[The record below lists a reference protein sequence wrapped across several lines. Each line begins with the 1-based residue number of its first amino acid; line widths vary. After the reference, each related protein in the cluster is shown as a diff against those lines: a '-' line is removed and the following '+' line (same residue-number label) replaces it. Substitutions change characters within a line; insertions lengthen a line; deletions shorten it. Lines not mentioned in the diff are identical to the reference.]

1 VGKSAQPSDAG
12 TQAGTS
18 TQQSGTSRLTALF
31 WETGSLPFAIPQ
43 IVKVSTSHVGVT
55 HNFYLVN
62 AGGSQQEGAFNSNAV
77 RGDAA
82 YRKVGIVATLTY
94 SNNGATEFLD
104 TLPLALTNTQMNAYI
119 VTGPQLGDVF
129 INGRFQS
136 FQ

>member
-1 VGKSAQPSDAG
+1 MRGDRSKKVR
-12 TQAGTS
+12 S
-18 TQQSGTSRLTALF
+18 T
-31 WETGSLPFAIPQ
+31 
-43 IVKVSTSHVGVT
+43 
-55 HNFYLVN
+55 
-62 AGGSQQEGAFNSNAV
+62 NAV

-104 TLPLALTNTQMNAYI
+104 TLPLAFTNTQMNAYI